1 MIRTHLN
8 HRPEVAESASPA
20 PDTTGRKRI
29 LLVEGDGFTR
39 LVLLLRL
46 RLAGFGVDFTSNG
59 ILGLGKV
66 RSCHPDIL
74 LVELKLCGLSGLD
87 LIKAAR
93 AEPGFGERP
102 IYVFTHADRMN
113 RATRKEVGLLATKVF
128 DKNSI
133 TREDLVQIFATT
145 LLSRGANRT
154 PPPAGA
160 TAEQPVAA
168 LSEVAVAGAIEE
180 LIAGVR
186 EQAEKFARDNGP
198 RTKSG
203 GELLSRVSSLASC
216 AKAAGLS
223 NLTRQ
228 TKALDNFLSQ
238 LCRNSQ
244 SYTDAALNTV
254 ARAVEVMGRISHRTT
269 AAGKEQNLRR
279 FRAVLVDEAPYS
291 NRAMEEALLNAG
303 IDPVCFE
310 DPARAREYMASNRTQ
325 LIIANVVLP
334 EGHGLALTD
343 IRLIP
348 LHAHTPVL
356 YGPESTLMAPPPEEL
371 PVSAPR
377 LDKAPLLLAE
387 LVVRALN
394 ELQSAG
400 MSSPANPVP
409 IGSAAPKPPTVK
421 PSLAA
426 PLPAEDSFELFAKA
440 PQPDPAPG
448 LPLPAQSVSVSN
460 AAVHQ
465 LEKFSHLFTAAG
477 IPNEPIIRAE
487 PSAPS
492 IDQEVEFQA
501 PLPVSPTDEIQIEE
515 QPMEAPAPSG
525 LPVEVPQASEPE
537 AVAEDQA
544 VETAWMSVA
553 ASETG
558 QAAPAEITLSPLE
571 QNEPV
576 AEQESA
582 AAAAN
587 YGEVMNNQL
596 RVASDEAPQ
605 GEASQSGEP
614 PNEQKNRGDLIA
626 RVCEAEMALYRAQMQ
641 IERRDKELE
650 ALQKQL
656 AEGQSNQ
663 SEASADAPPEENV
676 AEQKA
681 QVRCAELEEEVAA
694 LRQAFEGLNGGFG
707 EPQQAPAETGKQI
720 EELEQRLSQ
729 NAADLEK
736 QKEEQQRSEVEL
748 RQQLEAAT
756 NASQQSETARQQALA
771 RCSQLEQ
778 ELNAARNT
786 RDLSS
791 AQAGAQKSK
800 EQSDPSPKQAEAQGT
815 ASDLEQQVRQGVAAL
830 ARATAELAKERGE
843 RQRSQQLAADLNSRL
858 QALHVEL
865 SRTLQVQG
873 ENLSRISELEQQ
885 QHQTSEALD
894 RSAADL
900 EQHQAERRLAEE
912 QLQKAKETNAQLR
925 KDLSFFEEANG
936 KFDGARQD
944 MQSRLEA
951 NLDAVRENEAR
962 LQRENAERQRLA
974 ESLEE
979 ARRAL
984 QNQTRKQEALERE
997 LQIARDALQE
1007 REAKLQKEAA
1017 ERERL
1022 NQTQDSVQ
1030 HGLQDRTQRDLE
1042 FSKLQT
1048 ALQLEQIERKR
1059 QDTKL
1064 ARTRQSA
1071 LDAAHGV
1078 RALRTSLRRQVRE
1091 PVDNLIHSA
1100 RNLLEMEMSEEQK
1113 KLAEAVLQD
1122 VLLVQTRLREP
1133 VRPHGDQPEPAAPAA
1148 PAAS

>member
-1 MIRTHLN
+1 M
-8 HRPEVAESASPA
+8 
-20 PDTTGRKRI
+20 
-29 LLVEGDGFTR
+29 
-39 LVLLLRL
+39 
-46 RLAGFGVDFTSNG
+46 
-59 ILGLGKV
+59 
-66 RSCHPDIL
+66 
-74 LVELKLCGLSGLD
+74 
-87 LIKAAR
+87 
-93 AEPGFGERP
+93 
-102 IYVFTHADRMN
+102 
-113 RATRKEVGLLATKVF
+113 
-128 DKNSI
+128 
-133 TREDLVQIFATT
+133 
-145 LLSRGANRT
+145 
-154 PPPAGA
+154 
-160 TAEQPVAA
+160 
-168 LSEVAVAGAIEE
+168 
-180 LIAGVR
+180 
-186 EQAEKFARDNGP
+186 
-198 RTKSG
+198 
-203 GELLSRVSSLASC
+203 
-216 AKAAGLS
+216 
-223 NLTRQ
+223 
-228 TKALDNFLSQ
+228 
-238 LCRNSQ
+238 
-244 SYTDAALNTV
+244 
-254 ARAVEVMGRISHRTT
+254 
-269 AAGKEQNLRR
+269 
-279 FRAVLVDEAPYS
+279 
-291 NRAMEEALLNAG
+291 
-303 IDPVCFE
+303 
-310 DPARAREYMASNRTQ
+310 
-325 LIIANVVLP
+325 
-334 EGHGLALTD
+334 
-343 IRLIP
+343 
-348 LHAHTPVL
+348 
-356 YGPESTLMAPPPEEL
+356 
-371 PVSAPR
+371 
-377 LDKAPLLLAE
+377 
-387 LVVRALN
+387 
-394 ELQSAG
+394 
-400 MSSPANPVP
+400 
-409 IGSAAPKPPTVK
+409 
-421 PSLAA
+421 
-426 PLPAEDSFELFAKA
+426 
-440 PQPDPAPG
+440 
-448 LPLPAQSVSVSN
+448 
-460 AAVHQ
+460 
-465 LEKFSHLFTAAG
+465 
-477 IPNEPIIRAE
+477 
-487 PSAPS
+487 
-492 IDQEVEFQA
+492 
-501 PLPVSPTDEIQIEE
+501 
-515 QPMEAPAPSG
+515 
-525 LPVEVPQASEPE
+525 
-537 AVAEDQA
+537 
-544 VETAWMSVA
+544 
-553 ASETG
+553 
-558 QAAPAEITLSPLE
+558 
-571 QNEPV
+571 
-576 AEQESA
+576 
-582 AAAAN
+582 
-587 YGEVMNNQL
+587 
-596 RVASDEAPQ
+596 
-605 GEASQSGEP
+605 
-614 PNEQKNRGDLIA
+614 
-626 RVCEAEMALYRAQMQ
+626 
-641 IERRDKELE
+641 
-650 ALQKQL
+650 
-656 AEGQSNQ
+656 
-663 SEASADAPPEENV
+663 
-676 AEQKA
+676 
-681 QVRCAELEEEVAA
+681 
-694 LRQAFEGLNGGFG
+694 
-707 EPQQAPAETGKQI
+707 
-720 EELEQRLSQ
+720 
-729 NAADLEK
+729 
-736 QKEEQQRSEVEL
+736 
-748 RQQLEAAT
+748 
-756 NASQQSETARQQALA
+756 
-771 RCSQLEQ
+771 
-778 ELNAARNT
+778 NAARNT

>member
-1 MIRTHLN
+1 VIKPHLN
-8 HRPEVAESASPA
+8 HRPEVAESASLA

-145 LLSRGANRT
+145 LLSRGAKGT

-160 TAEQPVAA
+160 AAEQPVAA

-186 EQAEKFARDNGP
+186 EQSEKFARDPGP
-198 RTKSG
+198 RAKSG
-203 GELLSRVSSLASC
+203 AELLSRVSSLASC
-216 AKAAGLS
+216 AKATGLS
-223 NLTRQ
+223 NLARQ
-228 TKALDNFLSQ
+228 TKALEGFLSQ
-238 LCRNSQ
+238 LCRSQ
-244 SYTDAALNTV
+244 QAYTEAALSTA
-254 ARAVEVMGRISHRTT
+254 ARAVEVMSRISHRTT
-269 AAGKEQNLRR
+269 GKQQSLRR
-279 FRAVLVDEAPYS
+279 FRAVFVDEAPYS

-310 DPARAREYMASNRTQ
+310 DPARAREYLASNRTQ

-334 EGHGLALTD
+334 EGHGLALAD
-343 IRLIP
+343 IRMSP
-348 LHAHTPVL
+348 LHGHTPVL

-409 IGSAAPKPPTVK
+409 IGSAAPKPATTK

-426 PLPAEDSFELFAKA
+426 PPSTEDSFELFAKA
-440 PQPDPAPG
+440 PQPDTAAG
-448 LPLPAQSVSVSN
+448 LPLPVQSVSASTT
-460 AAVHQ
+460 AVHQ
-465 LEKFSHLFTAAG
+465 PEKFSHLFTAAG
-477 IPNEPIIRAE
+477 IPNEPIMRAE

-492 IDQEVEFQA
+492 VDHEVEFQA
-501 PLPVSPTDEIQIEE
+501 PLPVSQTDEIQIEE
-515 QPMEAPAPSG
+515 QPIEAPAPSG
-525 LPVEVPQASEPE
+525 LPVEVSQPSEPE
-537 AVAEDQA
+537 AIAEDQ
-544 VETAWMSVA
+544 TAEAAWLSVA

-558 QAAPAEITLSPLE
+558 QTTPAEITLSPLE

-596 RVASDEAPQ
+596 RVASDDVPQ
-605 GEASQSGEP
+605 GEASPSGEAS
-614 PNEQKNRGDLIA
+614 NQQTNRGDLIA

-641 IERRDKELE
+641 IEQRDKALE

-656 AEGQSNQ
+656 AEGQSDQ
-663 SEASADAPPEENV
+663 SQASADAPAEANV

-681 QVRCAELEEEVAA
+681 QARCAELEEEVAA
-694 LRQAFEGLNGGFG
+694 LRQAFEGLNGSFG
-707 EPQQAPAETGKQI
+707 EPQQASAETGKQI

-729 NAADLEK
+729 NATDLEK

-756 NASQQSETARQQALA
+756 NASQQSETARQQAVA

-786 RDLSS
+786 RDQSS

-800 EQSDPSPKQAEAQGT
+800 EQSDASPKQAEAQGT
-815 ASDLEQQVRQGVAAL
+815 ASDLEQQVRQGVTAL

-858 QALHVEL
+858 QALHVDL

-885 QHQTSEALD
+885 HHQTSEALD

-951 NLDAVRENEAR
+951 NLNAVRENETR

-974 ESLEE
+974 ESLDE
-979 ARRAL
+979 ARREL

-1059 QDTKL
+1059 QETKL

-1071 LDAAHGV
+1071 LDAAHAA

-1091 PVDNLIHSA
+1091 PVDSLIHSA
-1100 RNLLEMEMSEEQK
+1100 RNLLELEMSEEQK

-1133 VRPHGDQPEPAAPAA
+1133 VSPQGDQPEQAAPAA